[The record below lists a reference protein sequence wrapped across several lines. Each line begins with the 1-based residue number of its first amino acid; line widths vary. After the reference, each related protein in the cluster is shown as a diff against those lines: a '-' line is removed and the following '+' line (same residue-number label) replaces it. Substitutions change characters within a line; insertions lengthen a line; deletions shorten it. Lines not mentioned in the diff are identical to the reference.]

1 MSIVGEVLFPYQVE
15 AAERIVRDRR
25 LLLADQPG
33 LGKTL
38 EVFGGLELAG
48 LFDKPSTILVVSPVV
63 NAQTT
68 WRDTVERFV
77 RQFHDVVLVDVSKG
91 SAVQKQKA
99 LLSGVRESIDT
110 NFPTIFLANHN
121 ALDWVKDAH
130 RVKGLGSVRF
140 DAVVVDESHLVLPIR
155 DSRKLT
161 NFWKGLSRLVL
172 QDGCLRVAVSGTP
185 DRGKLWNRFG
195 TWRFLHPD
203 IVESSLF
210 AWQEKHFVMKEQ
222 RVSKSRV
229 VRVPSVLR
237 NSRDWLGRD
246 ADWMLR
252 RTKAEVLPSLPAK
265 RYVDVEVELG
275 ERQRVKYFGEQLRSE
290 ERMRGDGDSTA
301 EAMLFALRSRQVA
314 ICEWDDDWVPVVGGV
329 SAKRDWLFEWLD
341 ERGFIEHDDMADNT
355 AKVVVVSQ
363 FSKVL
368 FWLKAEL
375 ELVGVE
381 CAVLDGSASA
391 GVRASIQNRFQDRT
405 DSLRVVLLSGSM
417 GVGINLD
424 AADDLIMLD
433 VPYDPDRVEQIED
446 RVHRASSNHKVTIWN
461 VAALDTIDQVVLEQV
476 SKRYRITRGLLDGSR
491 GIEFARKVV
500 AVIRKGS
507 VDGDK

>member
-48 LFDKPSTILVVSPVV
+48 LFDKPTAILIASPIV

-68 WRDTVERFV
+68 WRDTIERFV
-77 RQFHDVVLVDVSKG
+77 SPRWPVVVVDVSKG
-91 SAVQKQKA
+91 TGKQKHA
-99 LLSGVRESIDT
+99 AFLAGIRESVGT
-110 NFPTIFLANHN
+110 QRPTIFLANHN
-121 ALDWVKDAH
+121 ALDWVKTDF
-130 RVKGLGSVRF
+130 RVAGLGEVVF
-140 DAVVVDESHLVLPIR
+140 DAVVIDESHLVLPIR

-161 NFWKGLSRLVL
+161 NFWRGLSKIKMRG
-172 QDGCLRVAVSGTP
+172 GCLRVAVSGTP

-195 TWRFLHPD
+195 TWKFLHPD
-203 IVESSLF
+203 IIDSNLF
-210 AWQEKHFVMKEQ
+210 GWQEKHFIMAEQ
-222 RVSKSRV
+222 RVSRSRV
-229 VRVPSVLR
+229 LRVPTVLR
-237 NSRDWLGRD
+237 NNAEWVSRDR
-246 ADWMLR
+246 DWMVR
-252 RTKAEVLPSLPAK
+252 RTKLEVLPELPPK

-275 ERQRVKYFGEQLRSE
+275 DRQKGRYLVEQMRSE
-290 ERMRGDGDSTA
+290 ERIRNDEDNTA

-314 ICEWDDDWVPVVGGV
+314 ICEWSDDWTPIVGGA

-341 ERGFIEHDDMADNT
+341 ERGFIERDEMADNA
-355 AKVVVVSQ
+355 AKVVIVSQ

-375 ELVGVE
+375 GLLGVACE
-381 CAVLDGSASA
+381 ILDGSASA
-391 GVRASIQNRFQDRT
+391 KARDDIQRRFQDRS
-405 DSLRVVLLSGSM
+405 DPLRVVLLSGSM

-433 VPYDPDRVEQIED
+433 VPYDPDRIEQIED

-476 SKRYRITRGLLDGSR
+476 SKRYRVTRGLLDGSR

-500 AVIRKGS
+500 AVIRKGN
-507 VDGDK
+507 DGAE